1 MDGERVARF
10 FKDMERQYLV
20 RLIIEVLLL
29 VGNIFTQYRLVTAG
43 SKLAWANVLLLLVII
58 VMFIADMARY
68 KDAGK
73 VVRREFQVRQKRVRY
88 NKIKG
93 NELNGIYCKLY
104 IDDVDK
110 NIIKGLKSGV
120 EYDIVYLED
129 TMGKYIVEVKETK
142 HK

>member
-29 VGNIFTQYRLVTAG
+29 VGNIFTKYRLVTAS
-43 SKLAWANVLLLLVII
+43 SKLVWANVLLLLVII

-73 VVRREFQVRQKRVRY
+73 VVRREFQGRQKRVRY

-120 EYDIVYLED
+120 EYDIVYLEGLICRRF
-129 TMGKYIVEVKETK
+129 TCLIWLVRC
-142 HK
+142 

>member
-29 VGNIFTQYRLVTAG
+29 VGNIFTQYRLVTAS
-43 SKLAWANVLLLLVII
+43 SKLVWANVLLLLVII

-93 NELNGIYCKLY
+93 NEPLHILC
-104 IDDVDK
+104 
-110 NIIKGLKSGV
+110 
-120 EYDIVYLED
+120 
-129 TMGKYIVEVKETK
+129 
-142 HK
+142 